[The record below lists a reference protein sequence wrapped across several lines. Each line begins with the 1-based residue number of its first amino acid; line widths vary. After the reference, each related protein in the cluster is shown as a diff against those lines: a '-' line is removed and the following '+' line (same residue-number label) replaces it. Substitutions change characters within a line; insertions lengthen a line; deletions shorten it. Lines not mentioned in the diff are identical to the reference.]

1 MRNGLALAAMAATLA
16 AGAFSID
23 WIIFDRVDYL
33 ADVRVVDPVRYS
45 GELIDE
51 GRYADAEEYAAFWLS
66 LPGVAADDRQARQV
80 EANRLLAHEKRSE
93 LSYQA
98 AEVAKGFL
106 LGESEEDYGR
116 AAGVAA
122 DFTLYGDFRD
132 LVREASHWLSNE
144 EVDVLIAALAGAGI
158 GITALSFG
166 PQAGASGT
174 VKAGLSALKAAKRS
188 KRVPVKLFEE
198 AGAVLA
204 DAAKSASRAGKKAGT
219 KAGTKV
225 GTKEASE
232 AAFKT
237 LARLAPLVDLARFA
251 EKEGARAGLEVL
263 ARSEHLTD
271 IPRVIR
277 AAEPFGENAAA
288 ALRTLGPDFVRVSEK
303 RGAAEVKAV
312 ARYGPDAVT
321 KLERVPA
328 KTFLRDMRHLKAIAT
343 ESIYRVIRLCLR
355 TVEILFSVITGLI
368 SVAGFLSSAVSW
380 IRRFG
385 KRGEAQSA

>member
-1 MRNGLALAAMAATLA
+1 MLKNGLALAAMTATLA

-66 LPGVAADDRQARQV
+66 LPGVAAQDRQARQV

-122 DFTLYGDFRD
+122 DFTLYGDVRD
-132 LVREASHWLSNE
+132 LVREASHWLTNE

-166 PQAGASGT
+166 PQAGTAGA
-174 VKAGLSALKAAKRS
+174 VKAGLCALKAARRS
-188 KRVPVKLFEE
+188 KRVPAKLFEE

-204 DAAKSASRAGKKAGT
+204 DAAKSASKA
-219 KAGTKV
+219 

-232 AAFKT
+232 AALKT
-237 LARLAPLVDLARFA
+237 LARLAPLGNLARFTQRQ
-251 EKEGARAGLEVL
+251 GARAGLEVL
-263 ARSEHLTD
+263 VRSEHLAD

-288 ALRTLGPDFVRVSEK
+288 ALRTLGPDFVRASEK

-312 ARYGPDAVT
+312 ARFGPDAVT

-328 KTFLRDMRHLKAIAT
+328 KTFLRDMRHLRAIAT

-355 TVEILFSVITGLI
+355 AVEILFSVITGLI
-368 SVAGFLSSAVSW
+368 SVACFLSSVISW
-380 IRRFG
+380 MRRL
-385 KRGEAQSA
+385 RNRSEARST

>member
-1 MRNGLALAAMAATLA
+1 MLKNGLALAAMTATLA

-66 LPGVAADDRQARQV
+66 LPGVAAQDRQARQV

-122 DFTLYGDFRD
+122 DFTLYGDVRD
-132 LVREASHWLSNE
+132 LVREASHWLTNE

-166 PQAGASGT
+166 PQAGASGA
-174 VKAGLSALKAAKRS
+174 VKAGLCALKAAKRS
-188 KRVPVKLFEE
+188 KRVPAKLFEE

-204 DAAKSASRAGKKAGT
+204 DAAKSASKA
-219 KAGTKV
+219 

-232 AAFKT
+232 AALKT
-237 LARLAPLVDLARFA
+237 LARLAPLGNLARFTQRQ
-251 EKEGARAGLEVL
+251 GARAGLEVL
-263 ARSEHLTD
+263 VRSEHLAD

-288 ALRTLGPDFVRVSEK
+288 ALRTLGPDFVRASEK

-312 ARYGPDAVT
+312 ARFGPDAVT

-328 KTFLRDMRHLKAIAT
+328 KTFLRDMRHLRAIAT

-355 TVEILFSVITGLI
+355 AVEILFSVITGLI
-368 SVAGFLSSAVSW
+368 SVACFLSSVISW
-380 IRRFG
+380 VRRL
-385 KRGEAQSA
+385 RNRSEARST

>member
-1 MRNGLALAAMAATLA
+1 MLKNGLALAAMTTTLA

-23 WIIFDRVDYL
+23 WIIFDRVGYL

-66 LPGVAADDRQARQV
+66 LPGVAAQDRQARQV

-122 DFTLYGDFRD
+122 DFTLYGDVRD
-132 LVREASHWLSNE
+132 LVREASHWLTNE

-166 PQAGASGT
+166 PQAGASGA
-174 VKAGLSALKAAKRS
+174 VKAGLCALKAAKRS
-188 KRVPVKLFEE
+188 KRVPARLFEE

-204 DAAKSASRAGKKAGT
+204 DAAKSASKA
-219 KAGTKV
+219 

-232 AAFKT
+232 AALKT
-237 LARLAPLVDLARFA
+237 LARLAPLGNLARFTQRQ
-251 EKEGARAGLEVL
+251 GARAGLEVL
-263 ARSEHLTD
+263 VRSEHLAD

-288 ALRTLGPDFVRVSEK
+288 ALRTLGPDFVRASEK

-312 ARYGPDAVT
+312 ARFGPDAVT

-328 KTFLRDMRHLKAIAT
+328 KTFLRDMRHLRAIAT

-355 TVEILFSVITGLI
+355 AVEILFSVITGLI
-368 SVAGFLSSAVSW
+368 SVACFLSSVISW
-380 IRRFG
+380 VRRL
-385 KRGEAQSA
+385 RNRSEARST

>member
-1 MRNGLALAAMAATLA
+1 MLKNGLALAAMTTTLA

-23 WIIFDRVDYL
+23 WIIFDRVGYL

-66 LPGVAADDRQARQV
+66 LPGVAAQDRQARQV

-122 DFTLYGDFRD
+122 DFTLYGDVRD
-132 LVREASHWLSNE
+132 LVREASHWLTNE

-166 PQAGASGT
+166 PQAGASGA
-174 VKAGLSALKAAKRS
+174 VKAGLCALKAAKRS
-188 KRVPVKLFEE
+188 KRVPARLFEE

-204 DAAKSASRAGKKAGT
+204 DAAKSASKA
-219 KAGTKV
+219 

-232 AAFKT
+232 AALKT
-237 LARLAPLVDLARFA
+237 LARLAPLGNLARFTQRQ
-251 EKEGARAGLEVL
+251 GARAGLEVL
-263 ARSEHLTD
+263 VRSEHLAD

-288 ALRTLGPDFVRVSEK
+288 ALRTLGPDFVRASEK

-312 ARYGPDAVT
+312 ARFGPDAVT

-328 KTFLRDMRHLKAIAT
+328 KTFLRDMRHLRAIAT

-355 TVEILFSVITGLI
+355 AVEILFSVITGLI
-368 SVAGFLSSAVSW
+368 SVACFLSSVISW
-380 IRRFG
+380 MRRL
-385 KRGEAQSA
+385 RNRSEARST

>member
-1 MRNGLALAAMAATLA
+1 MLKNGLALAAMTATLA

-66 LPGVAADDRQARQV
+66 LPGVAAEDRQARQV

-122 DFTLYGDFRD
+122 DFTLYGDVRD
-132 LVREASHWLSNE
+132 LVREASHWLTNE

-166 PQAGASGT
+166 PQAGTAGA
-174 VKAGLSALKAAKRS
+174 VKAGLCALKAARRS
-188 KRVPVKLFEE
+188 KRVPAKLFEE

-204 DAAKSASRAGKKAGT
+204 DAAKSASKAGT
-219 KAGTKV
+219 KAGTK
-225 GTKEASE
+225 EASE
-232 AAFKT
+232 AALKT
-237 LARLAPLVDLARFA
+237 LARLAPLGNLARFTQRQ
-251 EKEGARAGLEVL
+251 GTRAGLEVL
-263 ARSEHLTD
+263 VRSEHLAD
-271 IPRVIR
+271 IPRVIK

-312 ARYGPDAVT
+312 ARFGPDAVT

-328 KTFLRDMRHLKAIAT
+328 KTFLRDMRHLRAIAT

-355 TVEILFSVITGLI
+355 VVEILFSVITGLI
-368 SVAGFLSSAVSW
+368 SVACFLSSVISW
-380 IRRFG
+380 MRRL
-385 KRGEAQSA
+385 RNRSEARRT

>member
-1 MRNGLALAAMAATLA
+1 MLKNGLALAAMTATLA

-66 LPGVAADDRQARQV
+66 LPGVAAQDRQARQV

-122 DFTLYGDFRD
+122 DFTLYGDVRD
-132 LVREASHWLSNE
+132 LVREASHWLTNE

-166 PQAGASGT
+166 PQAGASGA
-174 VKAGLSALKAAKRS
+174 VKAGLCALKAAKRS
-188 KRVPVKLFEE
+188 KRVPAKLFEE

-204 DAAKSASRAGKKAGT
+204 DAAKSASKA
-219 KAGTKV
+219 

-232 AAFKT
+232 AALKT
-237 LARLAPLVDLARFA
+237 LARLAPLGNLARFTQRQ
-251 EKEGARAGLEVL
+251 GARAGLEVL
-263 ARSEHLTD
+263 VRSEHLAD

-288 ALRTLGPDFVRVSEK
+288 ALRTLGPDFVRASEK

-312 ARYGPDAVT
+312 ARFGPDAVT

-328 KTFLRDMRHLKAIAT
+328 KTFLRDMRHLRAIAT

-355 TVEILFSVITGLI
+355 AVEILFSVITGLI
-368 SVAGFLSSAVSW
+368 SVACFLSSVISW
-380 IRRFG
+380 MRRL
-385 KRGEAQSA
+385 RNRSEARST

>member
-1 MRNGLALAAMAATLA
+1 MLKNGLALAAMTATLA

-66 LPGVAADDRQARQV
+66 LPGVAAQDRQARQV

-122 DFTLYGDFRD
+122 DFTLYGDVRD
-132 LVREASHWLSNE
+132 LVREASHWLTNE

-166 PQAGASGT
+166 PQAGASGA
-174 VKAGLSALKAAKRS
+174 VKAGLCALKAARRS
-188 KRVPVKLFEE
+188 KRVPAKLFEE

-204 DAAKSASRAGKKAGT
+204 DAAKSASKA
-219 KAGTKV
+219 

-232 AAFKT
+232 AALKT
-237 LARLAPLVDLARFA
+237 LARLAPLGNLARFTQRQ
-251 EKEGARAGLEVL
+251 GARAGLEVL
-263 ARSEHLTD
+263 VRSEHLAD

-288 ALRTLGPDFVRVSEK
+288 ALRTLGPDFVRASEK

-312 ARYGPDAVT
+312 ARFGPDAVT

-328 KTFLRDMRHLKAIAT
+328 KTFLRDMRHLRAIAT

-355 TVEILFSVITGLI
+355 AVEILFSVITGLI
-368 SVAGFLSSAVSW
+368 SVACFLSSVISW
-380 IRRFG
+380 MRRL
-385 KRGEAQSA
+385 RNRSEARST

>member
-1 MRNGLALAAMAATLA
+1 MLKNGLALAAMTATLA

-66 LPGVAADDRQARQV
+66 LPGVAAEDRQARQV

-122 DFTLYGDFRD
+122 DFTLYGDVRD
-132 LVREASHWLSNE
+132 LVREASHWLTNE

-166 PQAGASGT
+166 PQAGASGA
-174 VKAGLSALKAAKRS
+174 VKAGFCALKAAKRS
-188 KRVPVKLFEE
+188 KRVPAKLFEE

-204 DAAKSASRAGKKAGT
+204 DAAKSASKA
-219 KAGTKV
+219 

-232 AAFKT
+232 AALKT
-237 LARLAPLVDLARFA
+237 LARLAPLGNLARFTQRQ
-251 EKEGARAGLEVL
+251 GARAGLEVL
-263 ARSEHLTD
+263 VRSEHLAD

-288 ALRTLGPDFVRVSEK
+288 ALRTLGPDFVRASEK

-312 ARYGPDAVT
+312 ARFGPDAVT

-328 KTFLRDMRHLKAIAT
+328 KTFLRDMRHLRAIAT

-355 TVEILFSVITGLI
+355 AVEILFSVITGLI
-368 SVAGFLSSAVSW
+368 SVACFLSSVISW
-380 IRRFG
+380 VRRL
-385 KRGEAQSA
+385 RNRSEARST

>member
-1 MRNGLALAAMAATLA
+1 MLKNGLALAAMTATLA
-16 AGAFSID
+16 AGAFSMD

-66 LPGVAADDRQARQV
+66 LPGVAAQDRQARQV

-122 DFTLYGDFRD
+122 DFTLYGDVRD
-132 LVREASHWLSNE
+132 LVREASHWLTNE

-166 PQAGASGT
+166 PQAGASGA
-174 VKAGLSALKAAKRS
+174 VKAGLCALKAAKRS
-188 KRVPVKLFEE
+188 KRVPAKLFEE

-204 DAAKSASRAGKKAGT
+204 DAAKSASKA
-219 KAGTKV
+219 

-232 AAFKT
+232 AALKT
-237 LARLAPLVDLARFA
+237 LARLAPLGNLARFTQRQ
-251 EKEGARAGLEVL
+251 GARAGLEVL
-263 ARSEHLTD
+263 VRSEHLAD

-288 ALRTLGPDFVRVSEK
+288 ALRTLGPDFVRASEK

-312 ARYGPDAVT
+312 ARFGPDAVT

-328 KTFLRDMRHLKAIAT
+328 KTFLRDMRHLRAIAT

-355 TVEILFSVITGLI
+355 AVEILFSVITGLI
-368 SVAGFLSSAVSW
+368 SVACFLSSVISW
-380 IRRFG
+380 VRRL
-385 KRGEAQSA
+385 RNRSEARST

>member
-1 MRNGLALAAMAATLA
+1 MLKNGLALAAMTTTLA

-23 WIIFDRVDYL
+23 WIIFDRVGYL

-66 LPGVAADDRQARQV
+66 LPGVAAQDRQARQV

-122 DFTLYGDFRD
+122 DFTLYGDVRD
-132 LVREASHWLSNE
+132 LVREASHWLTNE

-166 PQAGASGT
+166 PQAGASGA
-174 VKAGLSALKAAKRS
+174 VKAGLCALKAAKRS
-188 KRVPVKLFEE
+188 KRVPAKLFEE

-204 DAAKSASRAGKKAGT
+204 DAAKSASKA
-219 KAGTKV
+219 

-232 AAFKT
+232 AALKT
-237 LARLAPLVDLARFA
+237 LARLAPLGNLARFTQRQ
-251 EKEGARAGLEVL
+251 GARAGLEVL
-263 ARSEHLTD
+263 VRSEHLAD

-288 ALRTLGPDFVRVSEK
+288 ALRTLGPDFVRASEK

-312 ARYGPDAVT
+312 ARFGPDAVT

-328 KTFLRDMRHLKAIAT
+328 KTLLRDMRHLRAIAT

-355 TVEILFSVITGLI
+355 AVEILFSVITGLI
-368 SVAGFLSSAVSW
+368 SVACFLSSVISW
-380 IRRFG
+380 MRRL
-385 KRGEAQSA
+385 RNRSEARST

>member
-1 MRNGLALAAMAATLA
+1 MLKNGLALAAMTATLA

-66 LPGVAADDRQARQV
+66 LPGVATQDRQARQV

-122 DFTLYGDFRD
+122 DFTLYGDVRD
-132 LVREASHWLSNE
+132 LVREASHWLTNE

-166 PQAGASGT
+166 PQAGASGA
-174 VKAGLSALKAAKRS
+174 VKAGLCALKAAKRS
-188 KRVPVKLFEE
+188 KRVPAKLFEE

-204 DAAKSASRAGKKAGT
+204 DAAKSASKA
-219 KAGTKV
+219 

-232 AAFKT
+232 AALKT
-237 LARLAPLVDLARFA
+237 LARLAPLGNLARFTQRQ
-251 EKEGARAGLEVL
+251 GARAGLEVL
-263 ARSEHLTD
+263 VRSEHLAD

-288 ALRTLGPDFVRVSEK
+288 ALRTLGPDFVRASEK

-312 ARYGPDAVT
+312 ARFGPDAVT

-328 KTFLRDMRHLKAIAT
+328 KTFLRDMRHLRAIAT

-355 TVEILFSVITGLI
+355 AVEILFSVITGLI
-368 SVAGFLSSAVSW
+368 SVACFLSSVISW
-380 IRRFG
+380 VRRL
-385 KRGEAQSA
+385 RNRSEARST

>member
-1 MRNGLALAAMAATLA
+1 MLKNGLALAAMTATLA

-66 LPGVAADDRQARQV
+66 LPGVAAQDRQARQV

-122 DFTLYGDFRD
+122 DFTLYGDVRD
-132 LVREASHWLSNE
+132 LVREASHRLTNE

-166 PQAGASGT
+166 PQAGTAGA
-174 VKAGLSALKAAKRS
+174 VKAGLCALKAARRS
-188 KRVPVKLFEE
+188 KRVPAKLFEE

-204 DAAKSASRAGKKAGT
+204 DAAKSASKA
-219 KAGTKV
+219 

-232 AAFKT
+232 AALKT
-237 LARLAPLVDLARFA
+237 LARLAPLGNLARFTQRQ
-251 EKEGARAGLEVL
+251 GARAGLEVL
-263 ARSEHLTD
+263 VRSEHLAD

-288 ALRTLGPDFVRVSEK
+288 ALRTLGPDFVRASEK

-312 ARYGPDAVT
+312 ARFGPDAVT

-328 KTFLRDMRHLKAIAT
+328 KTFLRDMRHLRAIAT

-355 TVEILFSVITGLI
+355 AVEILFSVITGLI
-368 SVAGFLSSAVSW
+368 SVACFLSSVISW
-380 IRRFG
+380 MRRL
-385 KRGEAQSA
+385 RNRSEARST

>member
-1 MRNGLALAAMAATLA
+1 MLKNGLALAAMTATLA

-66 LPGVAADDRQARQV
+66 LPGVAAEDRQARQV

-122 DFTLYGDFRD
+122 DFTLYGDVRD
-132 LVREASHWLSNE
+132 LVREASHWLTNE

-166 PQAGASGT
+166 PQAGASGA
-174 VKAGLSALKAAKRS
+174 VKAGLCALKAAKRS
-188 KRVPVKLFEE
+188 KRVPAKLFEE

-204 DAAKSASRAGKKAGT
+204 DAAKSASKA
-219 KAGTKV
+219 

-232 AAFKT
+232 AALKT
-237 LARLAPLVDLARFA
+237 LARLAPLGNLARFTQRQ
-251 EKEGARAGLEVL
+251 GARAGLEVL
-263 ARSEHLTD
+263 VRSEHLAD

-288 ALRTLGPDFVRVSEK
+288 ALRTLGPDFVRASEK

-312 ARYGPDAVT
+312 ARFGPDAVT

-328 KTFLRDMRHLKAIAT
+328 KTFLRDMRHLRAIAT

-355 TVEILFSVITGLI
+355 AVEILFSVITGLI
-368 SVAGFLSSAVSW
+368 SVACFLSSVISW
-380 IRRFG
+380 MRRL
-385 KRGEAQSA
+385 RNRSEARST

>member
-1 MRNGLALAAMAATLA
+1 MLKNGLALAAMTATLA

-66 LPGVAADDRQARQV
+66 LPGVAAQDRQARQV
-80 EANRLLAHEKRSE
+80 EASRLLAHEKRSE

-116 AAGVAA
+116 EAGVAA
-122 DFTLYGDFRD
+122 DFTLYGDVRD
-132 LVREASHWLSNE
+132 LVREASHWLTNE

-166 PQAGASGT
+166 PQAGTAGA
-174 VKAGLSALKAAKRS
+174 VKAGLCALKAARRS
-188 KRVPVKLFEE
+188 KRVPAKLFEE

-204 DAAKSASRAGKKAGT
+204 DAAKSASKA
-219 KAGTKV
+219 

-232 AAFKT
+232 AALKT
-237 LARLAPLVDLARFA
+237 LARLAPLGNLARFTQRQ
-251 EKEGARAGLEVL
+251 GARAGLEVL
-263 ARSEHLTD
+263 VRSEHLAD

-312 ARYGPDAVT
+312 ARFGPDAVT

-328 KTFLRDMRHLKAIAT
+328 KTFLRDMRHLRAIAT

-355 TVEILFSVITGLI
+355 AVEILFSVITGLI
-368 SVAGFLSSAVSW
+368 SVACFLSSVISW
-380 IRRFG
+380 VRRL
-385 KRGEAQSA
+385 RNRSEARST

>member
-1 MRNGLALAAMAATLA
+1 MLKNGLALAAMTTTLA

-23 WIIFDRVDYL
+23 WIIFDRVGYL

-66 LPGVAADDRQARQV
+66 LPGVAAQDRQARQV

-122 DFTLYGDFRD
+122 DFTLYGDVRD
-132 LVREASHWLSNE
+132 LVREASHWLTNE

-166 PQAGASGT
+166 PQAGASGA
-174 VKAGLSALKAAKRS
+174 VKAGLCALKAAKRS
-188 KRVPVKLFEE
+188 KRVPAKLFEE

-204 DAAKSASRAGKKAGT
+204 DAAKSASKA
-219 KAGTKV
+219 

-232 AAFKT
+232 AALKT
-237 LARLAPLVDLARFA
+237 LARLAPLGNLARFTQRQ
-251 EKEGARAGLEVL
+251 GARAGLEVL
-263 ARSEHLTD
+263 VRSEHLAD

-288 ALRTLGPDFVRVSEK
+288 ALRTLGPDFVRASEK

-312 ARYGPDAVT
+312 ARFGPDAVT

-328 KTFLRDMRHLKAIAT
+328 KTFLRDMRHLRAIAT

-355 TVEILFSVITGLI
+355 AVEILFSVITGLI
-368 SVAGFLSSAVSW
+368 SVACFLSSVISW
-380 IRRFG
+380 MRRL
-385 KRGEAQSA
+385 RNRSEARST

>member
-1 MRNGLALAAMAATLA
+1 MLKNGLALAAMTTTLA

-66 LPGVAADDRQARQV
+66 LPGVAAQDRQARQV

-122 DFTLYGDFRD
+122 DFTLYGDVRD
-132 LVREASHWLSNE
+132 LVREASHWLTNE

-166 PQAGASGT
+166 PQAGASGA
-174 VKAGLSALKAAKRS
+174 VKAGLCALKAAKRS
-188 KRVPVKLFEE
+188 KRVPAKLFEE

-204 DAAKSASRAGKKAGT
+204 DAAKSASKA
-219 KAGTKV
+219 

-232 AAFKT
+232 AALKT
-237 LARLAPLVDLARFA
+237 LARLAPLGNLARFTQRQ
-251 EKEGARAGLEVL
+251 GARAGLEVL
-263 ARSEHLTD
+263 VRSEHLAD

-288 ALRTLGPDFVRVSEK
+288 ALRTLGPDFVRASEK

-312 ARYGPDAVT
+312 ARFGPDAVT

-328 KTFLRDMRHLKAIAT
+328 KTFLRDMRHLRAIAT

-355 TVEILFSVITGLI
+355 AVEILFSVITGLI
-368 SVAGFLSSAVSW
+368 SVACFLSSVISW
-380 IRRFG
+380 MRRL
-385 KRGEAQSA
+385 RNRSEARST

>member
-1 MRNGLALAAMAATLA
+1 MLKNGLTLAALAATLA

-23 WIIFDRVDYL
+23 WIIFDRIDYL

-51 GRYADAEEYAAFWLS
+51 GRFADAEEYAAFWLS
-66 LPGVAADDRQARQV
+66 LPGVSADDRQARRV
-80 EANRLLAHEKRSE
+80 AENLALAREKRSE

-98 AEVAKGFL
+98 GEVAKGFF

-122 DFTLYGDFRD
+122 DFTLYGDVRD

-204 DAAKSASRAGKKAGT
+204 DAAKSASKAGT
-219 KAGTKV
+219 KAGMKESS
-225 GTKEASE
+225 EASLRV
-232 AAFKT
+232 
-237 LARLAPLVDLARFA
+237 LAKLAPLGDLARFA

-263 ARSEHLTD
+263 ARSEHLAD

-312 ARYGPDAVT
+312 ARFGPDAVT
-321 KLERVPA
+321 KLERVPT

-343 ESIYRVIRLCLR
+343 ESIYASIRLGLR
-355 TVEILFSVITGLI
+355 AAEILFSVLAGLI
-368 SVAGFLSSAVSW
+368 SLVGFLSSVISSLKISW
-380 IRRFG
+380 KRDVRR
-385 KRGEAQSA
+385 S

>member
-1 MRNGLALAAMAATLA
+1 MLKNGLTLAAMAATLA

-51 GRYADAEEYAAFWLS
+51 GRFADAEEYAAFWLS
-66 LPGVAADDRQARQV
+66 LPGVSADDRQVRRVEENLALAR
-80 EANRLLAHEKRSE
+80 EKRSE

-98 AEVAKGFL
+98 GEVAKGFF

-122 DFTLYGDFRD
+122 DFTLYGDVRD

-198 AGAVLA
+198 AGA
-204 DAAKSASRAGKKAGT
+204 DRKS
-219 KAGTKV
+219 V
-225 GTKEASE
+225 
-232 AAFKT
+232 
-237 LARLAPLVDLARFA
+237 V
-251 EKEGARAGLEVL
+251 
-263 ARSEHLTD
+263 
-271 IPRVIR
+271 
-277 AAEPFGENAAA
+277 
-288 ALRTLGPDFVRVSEK
+288 
-303 RGAAEVKAV
+303 
-312 ARYGPDAVT
+312 
-321 KLERVPA
+321 
-328 KTFLRDMRHLKAIAT
+328 
-343 ESIYRVIRLCLR
+343 
-355 TVEILFSVITGLI
+355 
-368 SVAGFLSSAVSW
+368 
-380 IRRFG
+380 
-385 KRGEAQSA
+385 

>member
-1 MRNGLALAAMAATLA
+1 MLKNGLALAAMTATLA

-66 LPGVAADDRQARQV
+66 LPGVAAQDRQARQV

-122 DFTLYGDFRD
+122 DFTLYGDVRD
-132 LVREASHWLSNE
+132 LVREASHWLTNE

-166 PQAGASGT
+166 PQAGASGA
-174 VKAGLSALKAAKRS
+174 VKAGLCALKAAKRS
-188 KRVPVKLFEE
+188 KRVPAKLFEE

-204 DAAKSASRAGKKAGT
+204 DAAKSASKA
-219 KAGTKV
+219 

-232 AAFKT
+232 AALKT
-237 LARLAPLVDLARFA
+237 LARLAPLGNLARFTQRQ
-251 EKEGARAGLEVL
+251 GARAGLGVL
-263 ARSEHLTD
+263 VRSEHLAD

-288 ALRTLGPDFVRVSEK
+288 ALRTLGPDFVRASEK

-312 ARYGPDAVT
+312 ARFGPDAVT

-328 KTFLRDMRHLKAIAT
+328 KTFLRDMRHLRAIAT

-355 TVEILFSVITGLI
+355 AVEILFSVITGLI
-368 SVAGFLSSAVSW
+368 SVACFLSSVISW
-380 IRRFG
+380 VRRL
-385 KRGEAQSA
+385 RNRSEARST

>member
-1 MRNGLALAAMAATLA
+1 MLKNGLALAAMTATLA

-66 LPGVAADDRQARQV
+66 LPGVAAQDRQARQV

-122 DFTLYGDFRD
+122 DFTLYGDVRD
-132 LVREASHWLSNE
+132 LVREASHWLTNE

-166 PQAGASGT
+166 PQAGTAGA
-174 VKAGLSALKAAKRS
+174 VKAGLCALKAARRS
-188 KRVPVKLFEE
+188 KRVPAKLFEE

-204 DAAKSASRAGKKAGT
+204 DAAKSASKA
-219 KAGTKV
+219 

-232 AAFKT
+232 AALKT
-237 LARLAPLVDLARFA
+237 LARLAPLGNLARFTQRQ
-251 EKEGARAGLEVL
+251 GARAGLEVL
-263 ARSEHLTD
+263 VRSEHLAD

-288 ALRTLGPDFVRVSEK
+288 ALRTLGPDFVRASEK

-312 ARYGPDAVT
+312 ARFGPDAVT

-328 KTFLRDMRHLKAIAT
+328 KTFLRDMRHLRAIAT

-355 TVEILFSVITGLI
+355 AVEILFSVITGLI
-368 SVAGFLSSAVSW
+368 SVACFLSSVISW
-380 IRRFG
+380 MRRL
-385 KRGEAQSA
+385 RNRSEARNT

>member
-1 MRNGLALAAMAATLA
+1 MLKNGLALAAMTATLA

-66 LPGVAADDRQARQV
+66 LPGVAAEDRQARQV

-122 DFTLYGDFRD
+122 DFTLYGDVRD
-132 LVREASHWLSNE
+132 LVREASHWLTNE

-166 PQAGASGT
+166 PQAGASGA
-174 VKAGLSALKAAKRS
+174 VKAGLCALKAAKRS
-188 KRVPVKLFEE
+188 KRVPAKLFEE

-204 DAAKSASRAGKKAGT
+204 DAAKSASKA
-219 KAGTKV
+219 

-232 AAFKT
+232 AALKT
-237 LARLAPLVDLARFA
+237 LARLAPLGNLARFTQRQ
-251 EKEGARAGLEVL
+251 GARAGLEVL
-263 ARSEHLTD
+263 VRSEHLAD

-288 ALRTLGPDFVRVSEK
+288 ALRTLGPDFVRASEK

-312 ARYGPDAVT
+312 ARFGPDAVT

-328 KTFLRDMRHLKAIAT
+328 KTFLRDMRHLRAIAT

-355 TVEILFSVITGLI
+355 AVEILFSVITGLI
-368 SVAGFLSSAVSW
+368 SVACFLSSVISW
-380 IRRFG
+380 VRRL
-385 KRGEAQSA
+385 RNRSEARST

>member
-1 MRNGLALAAMAATLA
+1 MLKNGLALAAMTATLA

-66 LPGVAADDRQARQV
+66 LPGVAAQDRQARQV
-80 EANRLLAHEKRSE
+80 EANRLFAHEKRSE

-122 DFTLYGDFRD
+122 DFTLYGDVRD
-132 LVREASHWLSNE
+132 LVREASHWLTNE

-166 PQAGASGT
+166 PQAGASGA
-174 VKAGLSALKAAKRS
+174 VKAGLCALKAAKRS
-188 KRVPVKLFEE
+188 KRVPAKLFEE

-204 DAAKSASRAGKKAGT
+204 DAAKSASKA
-219 KAGTKV
+219 

-232 AAFKT
+232 AALKT
-237 LARLAPLVDLARFA
+237 LARLAPLGNLARFTQRQ
-251 EKEGARAGLEVL
+251 GARAGLEVL
-263 ARSEHLTD
+263 VRSEHLAD

-288 ALRTLGPDFVRVSEK
+288 ALRTLGPDFVRASEK

-312 ARYGPDAVT
+312 ARFGPDAVT

-328 KTFLRDMRHLKAIAT
+328 KTFLRDMRHLRAIAT

-355 TVEILFSVITGLI
+355 AVEILFSVITGLI
-368 SVAGFLSSAVSW
+368 SVACFLSSVISW
-380 IRRFG
+380 MRRL
-385 KRGEAQSA
+385 RNRSEARST

>member
-1 MRNGLALAAMAATLA
+1 MLKNGLALAAMTTTLA

-23 WIIFDRVDYL
+23 WIIFDRVGYL

-66 LPGVAADDRQARQV
+66 LPGVAAQDRQARQV

-93 LSYQA
+93 LSFQA

-122 DFTLYGDFRD
+122 DFTLYGDVRD
-132 LVREASHWLSNE
+132 LVREASHWLTNE

-166 PQAGASGT
+166 PQAGASGA
-174 VKAGLSALKAAKRS
+174 VKAGLCALKAAKRS
-188 KRVPVKLFEE
+188 KRVPAKLFEE

-204 DAAKSASRAGKKAGT
+204 DAAKSASKA
-219 KAGTKV
+219 

-232 AAFKT
+232 AALKT
-237 LARLAPLVDLARFA
+237 LARLAPLGNLARFTQRQ
-251 EKEGARAGLEVL
+251 GARAGLEVL
-263 ARSEHLTD
+263 VRSEHLAD

-288 ALRTLGPDFVRVSEK
+288 ALRTLGPDFVRASEK

-312 ARYGPDAVT
+312 ARFGPDAVT

-328 KTFLRDMRHLKAIAT
+328 KTFLRDMRHLRAIAT

-355 TVEILFSVITGLI
+355 AVEILFSVITGLI
-368 SVAGFLSSAVSW
+368 SVACFLSSVISW
-380 IRRFG
+380 MRRL
-385 KRGEAQSA
+385 RNRSEARST